1 MRAFGEWSPGLRAV
15 LAVAATT
22 LFMVL
27 VAWATLLGPDEVFTG
42 PGPRPTT
49 TTDGDVHPAAGHHG
63 RRRLDGRRDPGRTS
77 AERFYCEA
85 RAGLRRRR

>member
-1 MRAFGEWSPGLRAV
+1 MRAFGDWSPNLRAV

-42 PGPRPTT
+42 PGPVPATTT
-49 TTDGDVHPAAGHHG
+49 TTD
-63 RRRLDGRRDPGRTS
+63 T
-77 AERFYCEA
+77 
-85 RAGLRRRR
+85 